1 MRVPLVAIAAF
12 LLGGCEDIRRFEGV
26 WVGPVSADPAHQQ
39 GFGGSA
45 FLRATVG
52 PVSRTAIDLSIELPQ
67 AGTSVRFEPIRHAS
81 DDVLGDLRLDGE
93 PLRTFLG
100 FLRPADGSSYLAVVS
115 LFAEDRI
122 DVRLIR
128 GPDEAYG
135 VFSLRRA
142 RSTK

>member
-1 MRVPLVAIAAF
+1 M
-12 LLGGCEDIRRFEGV
+12 
-26 WVGPVSADPAHQQ
+26 
-39 GFGGSA
+39 
-45 FLRATVG
+45 
-52 PVSRTAIDLSIELPQ
+52 VSRTSIEISMELPE
-67 AGTSVRFEPIRHAS
+67 AGAAVHFEPIRHAS
-81 DDVLGDLRLDGE
+81 DDVLGDMRLDGE

-100 FLRPADGSSYLAVVS
+100 FLRPAAGQPYLTVVS